1 VDHKEKNKKQAEQL
15 DTLMKDAA
23 LMISKAGEEG
33 VNCVMT
39 IVSLWATKIY
49 KSTIGSEEDKL
60 AAANH
65 FFECFVTD
73 MKIGFKRGMES
84 MPFTEEESE
93 SAIKSIPLIVK
104 PGGGEF
110 KH

>member
-1 VDHKEKNKKQAEQL
+1 MSNEEKNKKQAEQL
-15 DTLMKDAA
+15 NTLLKDAA
-23 LMISKAGEEG
+23 LMISKAGEDG

-49 KSTIGSEEDKL
+49 KSTIGFEEDKM
-60 AAANH
+60 AAADH

-84 MPFTEEESE
+84 MPFVEEESE
-93 SAIKSIPLIVK
+93 SKIERVPFLVK
-104 PGGGEF
+104 PGGGVL

>member
-1 VDHKEKNKKQAEQL
+1 MSNKEENKKQAEQL
-15 DTLMKDAA
+15 EVLLKDAA
-23 LMISKAGEEG
+23 IMISKAGEDG

-39 IVSLWATKIY
+39 IVSLWATTIY
-49 KSTIGSEEDKL
+49 NSTIGFEEDKL

-73 MKIGFKRGMES
+73 MKIGFKRGIES
-84 MPFTEEESE
+84 VPFTEEEPE
-93 SAIKSIPLIVK
+93 SKIKTVPFLVK
-104 PGGGEF
+104 PDGGVL